1 MFEFEVINEL
11 MLRATCIDGGGCVYT
26 KAGAMIAHQ
35 GNNKFDKVLL
45 GPEGNA
51 VKALFGQVA
60 RRLTGENLP
69 LMKCTSGKGSRQYYA
84 DSARHVVVIT
94 LAQGQRLMVESE
106 NLLAFTDSCEYKSK
120 FFGKGIAA
128 QKGLF
133 TTVLRGR
140 ENNAQVAVLSDG
152 NPLILDSPCCVDPD
166 ALVAWDGADPQF
178 KLDVSFKNLLG
189 RMGASGESYQMEWS
203 QPGTQV
209 IIQPS
214 ERKSGIKL
222 AID

>member
-1 MFEFEVINEL
+1 MFKFKLVDEL
-11 MLRATCIDGGGCVYT
+11 MLQAVCVDGSGCIYT

-45 GPEGNA
+45 GPEGNTVRA
-51 VKALFGQVA
+51 FFGQVT
-60 RRLTGENLP
+60 RRLMGENLP
-69 LMKCTSGKGSRQYYA
+69 LMKCTSGKGAKQFYA
-84 DSARHVVVIT
+84 DCARHVVVLDLEPGDCI
-94 LAQGQRLMVESE
+94 MVESE
-106 NLLAFTDSCEYKSK
+106 NLLAFTDSCDYRSK
-120 FFGKGIAA
+120 FFGKGIIA

-133 TTVLRGR
+133 TTVLIGR
-140 ENNAQVAVLSDG
+140 EPGAQVAVLSDG
-152 NPLILDSPCCVDPD
+152 NPLVLESPCCVDPD
-166 ALVAWDGADPQF
+166 ALVAWEGDDPQF

-189 RMGASGESYQMEWS
+189 SIGASGESYQMEWS
-203 QPGTQV
+203 KPGTKV

>member
-1 MFEFEVINEL
+1 MFEFEVIDEL
-11 MLRATCIDGGGCVYT
+11 MLRATCIDGGGCIYT
-26 KAGAMIAHQ
+26 KAGAIIAHQ

-69 LMKCTSGKGSRQYYA
+69 LMKCTSGKGARQFYA
-84 DSARHVVVIT
+84 DSARHVVVLT

-120 FFGKGIAA
+120 FFGKGIVA

-133 TTVLRGR
+133 TTILVGR
-140 ENNAQVAVLSDG
+140 KAGAQVAVLS
-152 NPLILDSPCCVDPD
+152 
-166 ALVAWDGADPQF
+166 DGADPQF

-189 RMGASGESYQMEWS
+189 KMGASGESYQMEWS

>member
-1 MFEFEVINEL
+1 MFEFEVIDEL
-11 MLRATCIDGGGCVYT
+11 MLRATCTDGRGCIYT

-51 VKALFGQVA
+51 ARALLGQVT
-60 RRLTGENLP
+60 RRLMGENLP
-69 LMKCTSGKGSRQYYA
+69 LMKCTSGAGSKQFYA
-84 DSARHVVVIT
+84 DSARHVVVID
-94 LAQGQRLMVESE
+94 LAPGDRIMVESE
-106 NLLAFTDSCEYKSK
+106 NLLAFTDSCDYKSK
-120 FFGKGIAA
+120 FFGKGIIA

-133 TTVLRGR
+133 TTVLVGR
-140 ENNAQVAVLSDG
+140 EAGAQVAVLSDG
-152 NPLILDSPCCVDPD
+152 NPLILDSPCCIDPD
-166 ALVAWDGADPQF
+166 ALVAWDGDDPQF

-189 RMGASGESYQMEWS
+189 NLGASGESYQMEWS
-203 QPGTQV
+203 RPGTQV

>member
-1 MFEFEVINEL
+1 MFEFEVIDEL
-11 MLRATCIDGGGCVYT
+11 MLKATSLDGRGCIYT

-45 GPEGNA
+45 GPEGSA
-51 VKALFGQVA
+51 AKALFGQLT
-60 RRLTGENLP
+60 RRLMGENLP
-69 LMKCTSGKGSRQYYA
+69 LMKCTSGKNSCQFYA
-84 DSARHVVVIT
+84 DSARHVVVID
-94 LAQGQRLMVESE
+94 LAQGDSIMVESE
-106 NLLAFTDSCEYKSK
+106 NLLAFTDSCKYRSK
-120 FFGKGIAA
+120 FFGKGIVA

-133 TTVLRGR
+133 TTVLTG
-140 ENNAQVAVLSDG
+140 NGPGSQVAVLSDG

-166 ALVAWDGADPQF
+166 ALVAWDGDDPQF

-189 RMGASGESYQMEWS
+189 SIGASGESYQMEWS
-203 QPGTQV
+203 KPGTQV
-209 IIQPS
+209 IMQPS

>member
-1 MFEFEVINEL
+1 MFEFEVIDEL
-11 MLRATCIDGGGCVYT
+11 MLRATCIDGGGCIYT

-69 LMKCTSGKGSRQYYA
+69 LMKCISGKGSRQYYA

-94 LAQGQRLMVESE
+94 LDQGQRLMVESE

-120 FFGKGIAA
+120 FFGKGIVA

-133 TTVLRGR
+133 TTILVGR
-140 ENNAQVAVLSDG
+140 KAGAQVAVLSDG

-189 RMGASGESYQMEWS
+189 KMGASGESYQMEWS